1 MAEVYRMKAAGHW
14 AGERCVVKKC
24 TNYAR
29 FVASPFNTPGMG
41 TGFCGHHLSSGCKGL
56 MALER
61 KAIVVQEVPGNWG
74 KELVVFDGVV
84 SYLPPADR
92 A

>member
-14 AGERCVVKKC
+14 AGEKCIVKKC

-29 FVASPFNTPGMG
+29 FVLSPFNTTSMG
-41 TGFCGHHLSSGCKGL
+41 IGVCGHHQSSATKGL
-56 MALER
+56 FALER
-61 KAIVVQEVPGNWG
+61 KAVVCQEVPGNWG

-92 A
+92 V